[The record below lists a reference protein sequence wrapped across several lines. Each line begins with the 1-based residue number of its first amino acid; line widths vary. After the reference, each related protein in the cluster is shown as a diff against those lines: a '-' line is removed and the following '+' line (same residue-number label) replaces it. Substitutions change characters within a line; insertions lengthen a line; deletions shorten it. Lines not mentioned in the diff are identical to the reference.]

1 LRATISQ
8 AETAMVQLSE
18 QSEAVQN
25 EVVEDGKRKIA
36 KLKEQQRKKIA
47 QLKTDHCTVA
57 ENIYTRFSLEPVFV
71 SSLIVTPNLSQ
82 FGEHGRP

>member
-8 AETAMVQLSE
+8 AEAAMIQLNE

-36 KLKEQQRKKIA
+36 KLKEQQKKKIA
-47 QLKTDHCTVA
+47 QLKSDHCAIA
-57 ENIYTRFSLEPVFV
+57 ESIYTRLSAEPVFV
-71 SSLIVTPNLSQ
+71 SSLILTPYVSQ
-82 FGEHGRP
+82 FGEHGRT